1 LADAGVH
8 DFAII
13 LGYIMPGW
21 HCVRGTMLAFILAGS
36 AALIAVLSASALL
49 LFAQL
54 TGKVRRSSALAL
66 AVMAMAAGAGLA
78 AAGTTEG
85 FLLGPLAVPVGVF
98 LMLAAAVNGF
108 VMLASPNGAARA
120 RNS

>member
-1 LADAGVH
+1 
-8 DFAII
+8 
-13 LGYIMPGW
+13 
-21 HCVRGTMLAFILAGS
+21 MLAFILAGS

-49 LFAQL
+49 LFAHL

-66 AVMAMAAGAGLA
+66 AVAAMAGGAGLA

-85 FLLGPLAVPVGVF
+85 FVLGPLAVPVGVF
-98 LMLAAAVNGF
+98 MMLAAGVNGF
-108 VMLASPNGAARA
+108 VMLASPKGAPQT